1 MIMTKEL
8 INIIGIIGINENK
21 MFCKL
26 LPFSMTSCFK
36 ITLFMFMLIANS
48 ACMSQG
54 ITNIPLAFKDSITN
68 KKVYDYKIVGN
79 MPEFL
84 GKEGNILNYVYKNYK
99 DSLKTGAHFSLALRF
114 VIDSH
119 GNLIGVGLINKNRS
133 QYDEIEADIIK
144 IVKTSPKWR
153 PGRYLK
159 KRVNVLMIITF
170 SGVINEAG
178 RLDRVWARGAIL
190 HL

>member
-1 MIMTKEL
+1 M
-8 INIIGIIGINENK
+8 NIIGIIGIHENK

-26 LPFSMTSCFK
+26 LPFSMTNCFK
-36 ITLFMFMLIANS
+36 IMFFMFMLIVNS

-54 ITNIPLAFKDSITN
+54 ITNSPLAFKDSITN

-84 GKEGNILNYVYKNYK
+84 GKEGNILNYIYKNYK
-99 DSLKTGAHFSLALRF
+99 DSLKTGAHFLLSLRF

-144 IVKTSPKWR
+144 FVKTSPKWR

-178 RLDRVWARGAIL
+178 RLDRVWARGAIW
-190 HL
+190 